1 MPDGDCF
8 RLLGISSDSTAEQVR
23 RAWRQQARRHHP
35 DVGGDTTSMARLNA
49 ALAEALRLV
58 AHQST
63 KVASRPAGAPS
74 GAGTAPGRPSSAASA
89 SAPRRVWRD
98 VPSFTIDC
106 LPVDSFEMLTIVAA
120 TLGSVI
126 EEEIPY
132 WIEFSLESS
141 EALPGAANWCR
152 CEIFPEAG
160 ASSVHLSVGAAA
172 AVGDAAVVAL
182 RDEIVRVLNE
192 LDS

>member
-1 MPDGDCF
+1 M
-8 RLLGISSDSTAEQVR
+8 
-23 RAWRQQARRHHP
+23 HHP
-35 DVGGDTTSMARLNA
+35 DAGGDTTTMARLNA
-49 ALAEALRLV
+49 ALEEALRVV

-63 KVASRPAGAPS
+63 MVAPRPPGASS
-74 GAGTAPGRPSSAASA
+74 GPRT
-89 SAPRRVWRD
+89 APRRPESAVSDGTARKVWRD

-106 LPVDSFEMLTIVAA
+106 LPVDSFEMLTIVAS

-160 ASSVHLSVGAAA
+160 GSSVHLSVGAAA
-172 AVGDAAVVAL
+172 TVGDVAVVAL
-182 RDEIVRVLNE
+182 RDEIIRVLNE